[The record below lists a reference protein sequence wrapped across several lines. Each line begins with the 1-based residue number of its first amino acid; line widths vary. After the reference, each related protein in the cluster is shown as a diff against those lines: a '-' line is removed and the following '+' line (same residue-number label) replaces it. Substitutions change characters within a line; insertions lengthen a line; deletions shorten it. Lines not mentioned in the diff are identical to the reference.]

1 MRILFFF
8 LTVSLGV
15 FGQLQPILWHV
26 KTDTIERWN
35 YHFGDEFSTSKL
47 DSEKWFDTY
56 SWGGLLVK
64 YRIYSD
70 PKLVVPQEGF
80 ISLRADTTSEWRT
93 FPEWMVDK
101 EIAKSGG
108 VEIRNNAIQLK
119 YLNSCIW
126 SKQDF
131 KYGYFECRCKAPSGK
146 GLWPAFWLY
155 GQNNKDEIDFMEM
168 KGEKHYEN
176 HVDIHVPDGT
186 DKVPGFLGI
195 KQNWG
200 GWVKINQKLTEEWVV
215 FSGIWKPGSLIY
227 YINGVP
233 VSHFEGDFA
242 TSMNVIANLA
252 NAVDNGP
259 FKPGP
264 DEKTLFPSEFLV
276 DYIRIWKSG
285 EEPIISRATKP
296 KIIDENKVMNTSSIP
311 EAKIKRKVGLIFDS
325 KLFKKEVGFIAL
337 IPLGDRQYQVQVN
350 GVKLKNTRVKVIDA
364 SGKIVQEVIL
374 NSQYSILNLLT
385 LKRGDYLIELNYNG
399 NKQSVPII
407 L

>member
-1 MRILFFF
+1 MRLLILFI
-8 LTVSLGV
+8 TVSFSV

-35 YHFGDEFSTSKL
+35 YHFGDEFSTTTL
-47 DSEKWFDTY
+47 DKEKWFDTY
-56 SWGGLLVK
+56 SWGGLLVN

-70 PKLVVPQEGF
+70 PKLVVPNDGF
-80 ISLRADTTSEWRT
+80 VSLKADTTSEWRK
-93 FPEWMVDK
+93 FQEWMIDK
-101 EIAKSGG
+101 EIAKSAG
-108 VEIRNNAIQLK
+108 VEIKDNSLQLK

-126 SKQDF
+126 SKQQF

-168 KGEKHYEN
+168 KGEKEYES
-176 HVDIHVPDGT
+176 HVDIHVPDKT
-186 DKVPGFLGI
+186 DIVPGFLGI
-195 KQNWG
+195 KKNWG
-200 GWVKINQKLTEEWVV
+200 GWVKTDHKLTDEWVV

-264 DEKTLFPSEFLV
+264 DKSTIFPSEFLV
-276 DYIRIWKSG
+276 DYIRIWKSSDD
-285 EEPIISRATKP
+285 PSIARAPLVSIK
-296 KIIDENKVMNTSSIP
+296 DENKVMASSTIP
-311 EAKIKRKVGLIFDS
+311 ETKIKRKVGLIYDS
-325 KLFKKEVGFIAL
+325 KLFKKEVGFVGL
-337 IPLGDRQYQVQVN
+337 IPLGERLYQIQVN
-350 GVKLKNTRVKVIDA
+350 GAKLKNARIKVIDA
-364 SGKIVQEVIL
+364 SGSVVQEVVL
-374 NSQYSILNLLT
+374 NAQYTVLNLSSLR
-385 LKRGDYLIELNYNG
+385 RGDYQIELEFNRQ
-399 NKQSVPII
+399 KQRVEVVM
-407 L
+407 

>member
-1 MRILFFF
+1 MFF
-8 LTVSLGV
+8 LIASCNL

-26 KTDTIERWN
+26 KSDTIERWN
-35 YHFGDEFSTSKL
+35 YHFGDEFSTTKL

-56 SWGGLLVK
+56 SWGGLLVN
-64 YRIYSD
+64 YQIYSD

-80 ISLRADTTSEWRT
+80 VSLKADTTSEWRK
-93 FPEWMVDK
+93 FPEWMINL
-101 EIAKSGG
+101 ETAKNAN
-108 VEIRNNAIQLK
+108 VEIKDNSLQLK

-155 GQNNKDEIDFMEM
+155 GQNGKDEIDFMEM
-168 KGEKHYEN
+168 KGEKEYET
-176 HVDIHVPDGT
+176 HVDIHVPDKT

-195 KQNWG
+195 KQDWG
-200 GWVKINQKLTEEWVV
+200 GWVKTDHKLTDEWVV
-215 FSGIWKPGSLIY
+215 FSGVWKPGSLIY
-227 YINGVP
+227 YVNGVP

-264 DEKTLFPSEFLV
+264 DKNTVFPSEFLV
-276 DYIRIWKSG
+276 DYIRIWKSSDD
-285 EEPIISRATKP
+285 PINSRSAQVSIK
-296 KIIDENKVMNTSSIP
+296 DENKVLTTSTIP
-311 EAKIKRKVGLIFDS
+311 ETKLKRKVGLIYDN
-325 KLFKKEVGFIAL
+325 KLFKKEIGFIAL
-337 IPLGDRQYQVQVN
+337 IPLNDRQYQIQAN
-350 GVKLKNTRVKVIDA
+350 GAKLKNSRVKILDA
-364 SGKIVQEVIL
+364 SGKAIQEVIV
-374 NSQYSILNLLT
+374 NAQYSILNLRALP
-385 LKRGDYLIELNYNG
+385 KGDYTIELNVNG
-399 NKQSVPII
+399 VKQSVKIV